1 MTTSAANSNPTP
13 GATGSHGPMPG
24 STVTDAE
31 LLAEITKKRRPWG
44 WIVFALVAIVVG
56 GFFVYRSRTTKK
68 TGPRYVTTRITLG
81 EITESIESTGTVQP
95 LLSVQVG
102 AQVSGRVL
110 RVMTDFNRTVRE
122 GELLAELDPDPF
134 VTRVN
139 EARGSQASANAGL
152 ARARADL
159 VIKERDLARARD
171 LRARGLNS
179 QAELD
184 AAIGA
189 RDLSRA
195 SIAVSQAD
203 VARTAASLAS
213 ARTQL
218 SQTRIFSPI
227 SGLVISRQVD
237 PGQTVAAS
245 LQAPT
250 LFVIAQDLTRMRVV
264 ADIDE
269 ADVGRLREGM
279 AVEARVEAFQGE
291 RFRGTITQ
299 LRFGST
305 TTAGVVTYPA
315 VIEVPNPDMKLR
327 PGMTATVSVTTAR
340 LENVLR
346 VPNAALRYRPST
358 DNGNGNSNG
367 SGNGRRRGRDA
378 GAGGPS
384 SGDASDGG
392 VSSDR
397 EFNAARVGRVY
408 VLRDGQPAPVRVR
421 IVATD
426 GTYTAVE
433 SRELQ
438 DGAEVVTDEVDE
450 SAQRTGAAASSGSGG
465 GGGSGS
471 GSRSGGSRGPRMF

>member
-1 MTTSAANSNPTP
+1 
-13 GATGSHGPMPG
+13 MPG
-24 STVTDAE
+24 SSVTDAE
-31 LLAEITKKRRPWG
+31 LLAEITKNRRPWG
-44 WIVFALVAIVVG
+44 WIVVVLLALVAVG
-56 GFFVYRSRTTKK
+56 ALVYRSRNTKK
-68 TGPRYVTTRITLG
+68 SGPRYVTTRVTLG
-81 EITESIESTGTVQP
+81 DVIESIESTGTVQP

-110 RVMTDFNRTVRE
+110 RVHTDFNRTVRE
-122 GELLAELDPDPF
+122 GELLAELDPAPF
-134 VTRVN
+134 RTRVN
-139 EARGSQASANAGL
+139 EARASQASANASL

-159 VIKERDLARARD
+159 VIKERELARARE

-179 QAELD
+179 QADLD
-184 AAIGA
+184 AALGA

-195 SIAVSQAD
+195 SVAVAQAD

-213 ARTQL
+213 ARNQL
-218 SQTRIFSPI
+218 EQARIFSPI

-279 AVEARVEAFQGE
+279 TVEARVEAFQGE

-346 VPNAALRYRPST
+346 VPNAALRYRPSSESGA
-358 DNGNGNSNG
+358 NGNGTG
-367 SGNGRRRGRDA
+367 SRRARDA
-378 GAGGPS
+378 GVEAQGPS
-384 SGDASDGG
+384 GGGADGG

-397 EFNAARVGRVY
+397 EYNPARTGRVY
-408 VLRDGQPAPVRVR
+408 VLRDGQPTPVLVR
-421 IVATD
+421 IIATD
-426 GTYTAVE
+426 GTNTAVE
-433 SRELQ
+433 ARELQ
-438 DGAEVVTDEVDE
+438 EGTEVVTDEVSE
-450 SAQRTGAAASSGSGG
+450 GATAAVPSGG
-465 GGGSGS
+465 AGGA
-471 GSRSGGSRGPRMF
+471 RSGTSRGPRMF

>member
-1 MTTSAANSNPTP
+1 MTTAANNPPTP
-13 GATGSHGPMPG
+13 GAMGAMGATSTSGPMLG
-24 STVTDAE
+24 SSVTDAE

-44 WIVFALVAIVVG
+44 WIVIVLLALVAIGV
-56 GFFVYRSRTTKK
+56 FVYRSRTTKK
-68 TGPRYVTTRITLG
+68 SGPRYVTARVSLG
-81 EITESIESTGTVQP
+81 ELVESIESTGTVQP

-110 RVMTDFNRTVRE
+110 RVHTDFNRTVRE

-134 VTRVN
+134 RTRVN
-139 EARGSQASANAGL
+139 EARGAQASANASL

-159 VIKERDLARARD
+159 VIKERDLARARE

-179 QAELD
+179 QADLD
-184 AAIGA
+184 AALGA

-195 SIAVSQAD
+195 SIAVAQAD
-203 VARTAASLAS
+203 VARTTASLAS

-218 SQTRIFSPI
+218 EQARIFSPI

-250 LFVIAQDLTRMRVV
+250 LFVIAQDLTRMRVI

-279 AVEARVEAFQGE
+279 TVEARVEAFQGE

-346 VPNAALRYRPST
+346 VPNAALRYRPSSESA
-358 DNGNGNSNG
+358 SN
-367 SGNGRRRGRDA
+367 GNGRRRALDA
-378 GAGGPS
+378 GVESPGPS
-384 SGDASDGG
+384 SGGDGG
-392 VSSDR
+392 VGSER
-397 EFNAARVGRVY
+397 EYNTARMGRVY
-408 VLRDGQPAPVRVR
+408 VLRDGQPTPVRVR
-421 IVATD
+421 IIATD
-426 GTYTAVE
+426 GTNTAVE

-438 DGAEVVTDEVDE
+438 EGTEVVTDEVND
-450 SAQRTGAAASSGSGG
+450 SASAAAPSGG
-465 GGGSGS
+465 AGGS

>member
-1 MTTSAANSNPTP
+1 
-13 GATGSHGPMPG
+13 MPG
-24 STVTDAE
+24 SNVTDAE
-31 LLAEITKKRRPWG
+31 LLAEITKRRRPWG
-44 WIVFALVAIVVG
+44 WIVLAVLAAAVVG
-56 GFFVYRSRTTKK
+56 GLVWRSQTAKK
-68 TGPRYVTTRITLG
+68 AGVRYVTTRATMG
-81 EITESIESTGTVQP
+81 EIVESIEATGTVQP

-110 RVMTDFNRTVRE
+110 RVHTDFNQTVRE
-122 GELLAELDPDPF
+122 GDLLAELDPDPF
-134 VTRVN
+134 QTRVN
-139 EARGSQASANAGL
+139 EARASEASARASL

-179 QAELD
+179 QADLD
-184 AAIGA
+184 AALGA

-203 VARTAASLAS
+203 VARTQASLAS
-213 ARTQL
+213 VRTQL
-218 SQTRIFSPI
+218 TQARIFSPI

-237 PGQTVAAS
+237 PGQTVASS

-250 LFVIAQDLTRMRVV
+250 LFVIAQDLVRMRII

-279 AVEARVEAFQGE
+279 SVEARVEAFQGE

-299 LRFGST
+299 LRYGST

-315 VIEVPNPDMKLR
+315 VIEVPNPEAKLR
-327 PGMTATVSVTTAR
+327 PGMTATVTVTTAR

-346 VPNAALRYRPST
+346 VPNAALRYRPAASADGT
-358 DNGNGNSNG
+358 NG
-367 SGNGRRRGRDA
+367 SGTGRRRRDA
-378 GAGGPS
+378 GVEAANGANGAN
-384 SGDASDGG
+384 GADGG
-392 VSSDR
+392 APSDR

-408 VLRDGQPAPVRVR
+408 VLRDGRPAPVRVR

-426 GTYTAVE
+426 GANTAVE
-433 SRELQ
+433 SSELR

-450 SAQRTGAAASSGSGG
+450 SAPRAGAAAPAASAGG
-465 GGGSGS
+465 